1 MISLGQFLLYGV
13 VVEFLQPQELLV
25 QLLLD
30 AAVGSVSVK
39 VVHLGGVLLKVVE
52 LPGVDVVAVEMN
64 EFIAVGADS
73 VVAAWSMFW
82 TNASIWP

>member
-13 VVEFLQPQELLV
+13 VVEFLKPQELLV

-30 AAVGSVSVK
+30 AAVGSVSVE

-73 VVAAWSMFW
+73 LPFSTLPVRRKER
-82 TNASIWP
+82 